1 MTEALDAKL
10 HELRGL
16 PAELEWFDFKEA
28 KGGFDPEKLG
38 EYFSALSN
46 EANLKGQPCGWLIF
60 GVEDK
65 PPRKIVGTLYK
76 TDRAALD
83 VMKKHVADQTSQRL
97 TFTEIHE
104 LHTSEGRVLMFEIPP
119 APPGVPVAW
128 KGHFYGRDGQSVGAL
143 NPEEYE
149 RIRAQAARRDWS
161 AEVVDAATF
170 GDLDPAAIAFARAE
184 FLKKQPQHA
193 HEATGWDDLT
203 FLNKAKVT
211 LSGKTTRAALVLLGT
226 PESVLRLL
234 QPAVVEVSWR
244 LNDPSGEMRD
254 YEHIGPPLILA
265 GQALLK
271 KIRNLKVRHMP
282 GGSLFPEEVTQYDE
296 QVLREALH
304 NCIAHQDYTASAR
317 ITVVENDDELAFANR
332 GSFIPGSVEHV
343 IEADAPPDVYR
354 NRFLAQAMV
363 NLNMIDTMGS
373 GIRRMFNVQR
383 KRSFPLPD
391 YDLSDRQRVV
401 VRITGRIIDEKY
413 TRLLLKSTDLALA
426 DAIALDKVQ
435 KKKEV
440 DRDLLADLKRRGL
453 VEGRIPNVFVA
464 AKVAAATDAKA
475 DHIRNRAFDKD
486 YYKELIVSYLDEYTE
501 GSYVEFKKLLVP
513 KLSDAL
519 DAAQK
524 EKFVSNLLQEMRR
537 DGVIEPHGPRSK
549 ARWAFA
555 KAKAS
560 GHDPSQGGGGGQP

>member
-1 MTEALDAKL
+1 MSEALKAKL
-10 HELRGL
+10 TELRGL

-28 KGGFDPEKLG
+28 KHSFDPEKLG

-46 EANLKGQPCGWLIF
+46 EANLKGQPCGWLVF
-60 GVEDK
+60 GVEDRS
-65 PPRKIVGTLYK
+65 PRTIVGTRYK

-83 VMKKHVADQTSQRL
+83 AMKKHVADQTTQRL
-97 TFTEIHE
+97 TFIEIHE
-104 LHTSEGRVLMFEIPP
+104 LDLPAGRVLMFEIPP

-128 KGHFYGRDGQSVGAL
+128 KGHFYGRDGESIGAL

-161 AEVVDAATF
+161 AEVVDVATLE
-170 GDLDPAAIAFARAE
+170 DLDPAAVAFARTE

-193 HEATGWDDLT
+193 EEATIWDNLT
-203 FLNKAKVT
+203 FLNKAKAT
-211 LSGKTTRAALVLLGT
+211 LSGKMTRTALVLLGK

-244 LNDPSGEMRD
+244 LNDASGEMRD
-254 YEHIGPPLILA
+254 YEHIGPPLMLA

-282 GGSLFPEEVTQYDE
+282 GGSLFPEEVTQYDD

-304 NCIAHQDYTASAR
+304 NCIAHQDYTANAR
-317 ITVVENDDELAFANR
+317 ITVVENDGELTFSNR

-383 KRSFPLPD
+383 RRSFPLPD
-391 YDLSDRQRVV
+391 YDLSDPQRVV
-401 VRITGRIIDEKY
+401 VRITGRIIDERY
-413 TRLLLKSTDLALA
+413 TRLLLKSTDLSLA
-426 DAIALDKVQ
+426 EAIALDKVQ
-435 KKKEV
+435 KKKDV
-440 DRDLLADLKRRGL
+440 DREVLTDLKRRGL
-453 VEGRIPNVFVA
+453 IEGRIPNVFVA

-486 YYKELIVSYLDEYTE
+486 YYMGLILSYLDEYTE
-501 GSYVEFKKLLVP
+501 GSYAEFKTLLVP

-519 DAAQK
+519 NAGQK

-537 DGVIEPHGPRSK
+537 DGIIEPRGPRSK
-549 ARWAFA
+549 ARWAFT
-555 KAKAS
+555 KS
-560 GHDPSQGGGGGQP
+560 SRLS